1 MKRGKKVTVS
11 GGRLL
16 SHEGVKAGDMQ
27 SRERGNDR
35 EKYGRGLEQ
44 GAGKKRIGT
53 GGKQTRQ

>member
-1 MKRGKKVTVS
+1 
-11 GGRLL
+11 
-16 SHEGVKAGDMQ
+16 MQ